1 MTKRGKNRS
10 REEKETQG
18 DRGEMVIDQLFWSG
32 EGFWPRVCL
41 QGGWGVPF
49 FGGEGLLYIDDR
61 ERERLWSAGNK
72 EKKTRWWG
80 LSSKDP

>member
-1 MTKRGKNRS
+1 MFPFL
-10 REEKETQG
+10 EEK
-18 DRGEMVIDQLFWSG
+18 
-32 EGFWPRVCL
+32 
-41 QGGWGVPF
+41 
-49 FGGEGLLYIDDR
+49 GLLYIDDR